1 MLSREE
7 IKDLKETY
15 TKGMRLECIRM
26 PEEKYPVPKG
36 TKGTV
41 ILVDDAG
48 TIHVQW
54 DNGSSLGLIP
64 NVDKFKKLTTSHD

>member
-15 TKGMRLECIRM
+15 TKGMRLECIQM
-26 PEEKYPVPKG
+26 LEEKYPVPKG

-41 ILVDDAG
+41 THVDDAG

-54 DNGSSLGLIP
+54 DNRSSLGLIP

>member
-26 PEEKYPVPKG
+26 LEEKYPFPIG

-41 ILVDDAG
+41 THVDDAG

-64 NVDKFKKLTTSHD
+64 NVDKFRKLTTSHD